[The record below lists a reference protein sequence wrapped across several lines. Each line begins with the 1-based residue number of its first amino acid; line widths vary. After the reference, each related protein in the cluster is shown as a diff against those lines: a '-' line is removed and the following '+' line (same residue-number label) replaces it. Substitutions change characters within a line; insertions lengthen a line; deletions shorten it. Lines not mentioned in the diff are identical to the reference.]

1 MKTIFTNSKLES
13 FFIGTLLGDSY
24 IHNGVFYC
32 KQISEDLIN
41 FKAKFIQ
48 ENLKDAKVKIS
59 LYEEHTDKNGT
70 HHQKYWILS
79 VNHPKIKELYEIFY
93 KDGIK
98 VYPNGSIS
106 KLDELGFALWYAD
119 DGTTILV
126 QINSQTQSAKNR
138 RVQICTDNFTQKEHL
153 QIKKELEK
161 LGYTIKIVDR
171 KRKDQVRTQINGK
184 SAQKFICMLEESFLN
199 FPSLL
204 YKLDLGYRGKSLNK
218 KTYVSEEYK
227 NCFIRVSA
235 HPQFKDRVAIKL
247 TKIEDDIVQ
256 TTNESNDSC

>member
-1 MKTIFTNSKLES
+1 MQTIFKNPKLES

-48 ENLKDAKVKIS
+48 ENLEDAKVKIS
-59 LYEEHTDKNGT
+59 LYEEHIDKNGT
-70 HHQKYWILS
+70 HHQRSWVLS
-79 VNHPKIKELYEIFY
+79 VIHPKIKELHKTFY
-93 KDGIK
+93 KDGTK
-98 VYPNGSIS
+98 VYPNGAIS
-106 KLDELGFALWYAD
+106 KLDPLGFALWYAD

-126 QINSQTQSAKNR
+126 QINEQTRSAKNR
-138 RVQICTDNFTQKEHL
+138 RVQICTDNFTQEEHL

-184 SAQKFICMLEESFLN
+184 SAQKFICMLEESFIN

-204 YKLDLGYRGKSLNK
+204 YKLDLGYRDKSLDK
-218 KTYVSEEYK
+218 RTYVLEEYK
-227 NCFIRVSA
+227 NCFVRVSA
-235 HPQFKDRVAIKL
+235 HPQFLDRVAIKL
-247 TKIEDDIVQ
+247 AEIEDDIVQ
-256 TTNESNDSC
+256 TTNKSNDLC